1 MSFLLWS
8 ADHFPT
14 FQALKLYLIGW
25 FRISLFRKFYDV
37 IIHRLTPPP
46 PFGQMVISETQ
57 CKAKGHF
64 TSLPSLYASAAC
76 PFTLLGGAAHT
87 VTGFKWPL
95 ETSLSA
101 SWIELRSCPY
111 LQYKK
116 TKRNKIYEVTFLII
130 VCRLGDSHVWACC
143 GNPLRHPMRS
153 QPKSKSHLI
162 CEKWGRRH
170 LQASVKR
177 PRKVAIHFASKRF
190 HQLYSHDAAFSI
202 PDATTLGGPKSWFA
216 DVLK

>member
-1 MSFLLWS
+1 MILAREFLSWY
-8 ADHFPT
+8 AVVP
-14 FQALKLYLIGW
+14 G
-25 FRISLFRKFYDV
+25 
-37 IIHRLTPPP
+37 
-46 PFGQMVISETQ
+46 
-57 CKAKGHF
+57 KAKGHF
-64 TSLPSLYASAAC
+64 TSLPSLYASVAC
-76 PFTLLGGAAHT
+76 HFTSLGGAAHT
-87 VTGFKWPL
+87 VIDVKWPL

-153 QPKSKSHLI
+153 QPKSKSHLM

-177 PRKVAIHFASKRF
+177 PRNVAIHFASKRF